1 MPENPPPLSESDV
14 SREPIAQFARWYDDA
29 LASELPLP
37 NAMTL
42 ATVSADG
49 KPSARMVLLKGF
61 DARGFVFYT
70 NYESRKAV
78 ELAANSHASL
88 VFYWPASERQV
99 RIEGR
104 VEKVTARES
113 DQYFR
118 TRPRDSR
125 ISAWASPQSVAL
137 HGRRT
142 LEDRFEE
149 FSKRYPGEE
158 IPRPH
163 FWGGYRVIPTA
174 VEFWQGRASR
184 LHDRLLYVHDNNG
197 VWRVDRLAP

>member
-1 MPENPPPLSESDV
+1 LSESDAA
-14 SREPIAQFARWYDDA
+14 REPIAQFARWYDDA

-70 NYESRKAV
+70 NYKSRKAV
-78 ELAANSHASL
+78 ELAANSHGCL
-88 VFYWPASERQV
+88 VFYWPANERQV

-104 VEKVTARES
+104 VEKVTERES

-125 ISAWASPQSVAL
+125 IGAWASPQSAAL
-137 HGRRT
+137 DGRRA
-142 LEDRFEE
+142 LEDRFEQ
-149 FSKRYPGEE
+149 FSKRYPEEE

-163 FWGGYRVIPTA
+163 FWGGYRLKPSA
-174 VEFWQGRASR
+174 VEFWQGQPNR
-184 LHDRLLYVHDNNG
+184 LHDRLLYVSDNNG
-197 VWRVDRLAP
+197 VWHINRLAP

>member
-1 MPENPPPLSESDV
+1 MPENPRPLIESAV
-14 SREPIAQFARWYDDA
+14 AREPIAQFARWYDDA

-42 ATVSADG
+42 ATVSAES
-49 KPSARMVLLKGF
+49 KPAARMVLLKGF

-78 ELAANSHASL
+78 ELAANSLACL
-88 VFYWPASERQV
+88 VFYWPANERQV

-104 VEKVTARES
+104 AEKVTAVES

-125 ISAWASPQSVAL
+125 ISAWASPQSTTLA
-137 HGRRT
+137 GRRV

-149 FSKRYPGEE
+149 FSKRYPGDE

-163 FWGGYRVIPTA
+163 FWGGYRVIPSA
-174 VEFWQGRASR
+174 VEFWQGQPGR
-184 LHDRLLYVHDNNG
+184 LHDRLLYVYDKEN
-197 VWRVDRLAP
+197 VWRIERLAP